1 MLNRGEKYAFAEVL
15 KFKAITENSVWY
27 IDGVPTEDMVK
38 VIDALF
44 EQKRVTLIPK
54 S

>member
-1 MLNRGEKYAFAEVL
+1 
-15 KFKAITENSVWY
+15 
-27 IDGVPTEDMVK
+27 VPTDDTVK